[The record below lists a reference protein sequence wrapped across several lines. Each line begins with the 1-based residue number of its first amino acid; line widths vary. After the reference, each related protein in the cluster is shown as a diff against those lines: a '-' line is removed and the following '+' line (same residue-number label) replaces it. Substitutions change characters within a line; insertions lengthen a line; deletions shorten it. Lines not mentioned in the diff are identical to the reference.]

1 MALKAVADGNRELAR
16 AALAIEAV
24 AGLADDVVTARLP
37 TFHDQREEV
46 GLALGHRAIAHDPGK
61 IGDRAHEAIVARG
74 LGQSLEMNRELVE
87 IALDRG
93 AYADGIRRAG
103 QDRPRP
109 QAILHVR
116 PENHASMKII
126 LAKRDQCFEAI

>member
-24 AGLADDVVTARLP
+24 TGLADDRVTARLAP
-37 TFHDQREEV
+37 LHDQREEV
-46 GLALGHRAIAHDPGK
+46 DLALGHRAIAHDPRK

-74 LGQSLEMNRELVE
+74 LGQPLEMSRELVD

-109 QAILHVR
+109 QAVLHVR
-116 PENHASMKII
+116 SKNRASMKII
-126 LAKRDQCFEAI
+126 LAQRDQCFEAV